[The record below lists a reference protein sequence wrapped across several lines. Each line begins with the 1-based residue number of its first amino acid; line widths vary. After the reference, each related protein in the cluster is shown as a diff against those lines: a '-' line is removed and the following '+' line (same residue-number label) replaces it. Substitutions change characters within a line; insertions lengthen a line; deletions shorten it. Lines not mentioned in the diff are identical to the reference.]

1 MEPNDVNS
9 FLLEGTQSG
18 PSPNAGFTRLTSKG
32 LLSNFVEFRSIDTA
46 DPALG
51 PFPPGSHATYLVKN
65 TSELHFSDYVVPPP
79 AAAPVFPTGPVKRG
93 APAPAPAGEYL
104 ASDGT
109 ILKPTIT
116 NGQITGF
123 SGKSKAGDTYALS
136 VQTGTS
142 RGPKNLTND
151 QTWVGARISI
161 TKTEDN
167 KIAKNGADPLM
178 FGFSY
183 SPLYMFFSVFL
194 EQANISTG
202 INLDYHALVSNG
214 QGGSEGSAS
223 AARGLTYY
231 GDSYSLQTLPVDA
244 DQNDPKIYLP
254 ARLTMWPFL
263 ERAAFFAPALKTI
276 AAETGG
282 TLPVSAHPLASLGSL
297 PVVWPAA
304 IDKYVMQ
311 TLEVVGPALGPLAAS
326 FVPPP
331 DSGIAGMDDAARW
344 LGWILM
350 RGSGSLDLVA
360 ALEGQYNYWK
370 NQVPATGGGRGA
382 LPIWEAPSARLT
394 IGAQVQDWLFE
405 HPRG

>member
-32 LLSNFVEFRSIDTA
+32 PLTQFVEFRSIDRA
-46 DPALG
+46 DPKVG

-65 TSELHFSDYVVPPP
+65 TSELHFSDYDVPPP
-79 AAAPVFPTGPVKRG
+79 AAAPVFPAGPLKRG
-93 APAPAPAGEYL
+93 APPAPAPAGEYL

-136 VQTGTS
+136 VHTGAS
-142 RGPKNLTND
+142 RGPKNLTKD
-151 QTWVGARISI
+151 QTWVTARINI
-161 TKTEDN
+161 TKTGDN
-167 KIAKNGADPLM
+167 TKNGGEPLI

-183 SPLYMFFSVFL
+183 SPLYVFFSVFL
-194 EQANISTG
+194 EQGEISTG

-214 QGGSEGSAS
+214 QGGSEGPAS

-231 GDSYSLQTLPVDA
+231 GDSYSLQILPVDA
-244 DQNDPKIYLP
+244 EQNDPKIYLP
-254 ARLTMWPFL
+254 ARLAMWPFL
-263 ERAAFFAPALKTI
+263 ERAAFFAPALRTI
-276 AAETGG
+276 AAETAG
-282 TLPVSAHPLASLGSL
+282 TLPVSAHPLASIGSL

-304 IDKYVMQ
+304 IDTYVTQ
-311 TLEVVGPALGPLAAS
+311 TLAVVGPALGPLAAS

-350 RGSGSLDLVA
+350 RGSGSPNLVA
-360 ALEGQYNYWK
+360 AIEGQYNYWK
-370 NQVPATGGGRGA
+370 AQVPPAGAPRGA
-382 LPIWEAPSARLT
+382 LPVWKAPSPQLA
-394 IGAQVQDWLFE
+394 IGAQVQEWLWD
-405 HPRG
+405 HNK